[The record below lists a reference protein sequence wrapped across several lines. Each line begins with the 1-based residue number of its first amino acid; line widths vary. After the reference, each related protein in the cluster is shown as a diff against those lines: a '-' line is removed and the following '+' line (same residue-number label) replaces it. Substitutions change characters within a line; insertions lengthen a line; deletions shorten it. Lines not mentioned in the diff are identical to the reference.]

1 MIVGNREV
9 LINGWQKHAGAK
21 APLAA
26 WFAEA
31 ERARWRSPSDIKQSY
46 ASASFLAGNTVIF
59 NIKGNRYR
67 LGVKVNYVAGI
78 VLVKWFG
85 THAEYDKIKF

>member
-1 MIVGNREV
+1 MIVGNRGV
-9 LINGWQKHAGAK
+9 LIKGWQKHADAK
-21 APLAA
+21 TPLSA

-31 ERARWRSPSDIKQSY
+31 ERARWRSPLDIKQSY

-67 LGVKVNYVAGI
+67 LAVKVNYMVGI
-78 VLVKWFG
+78 VLLKWFG
-85 THAEYDKIKF
+85 THAEYDKLNF